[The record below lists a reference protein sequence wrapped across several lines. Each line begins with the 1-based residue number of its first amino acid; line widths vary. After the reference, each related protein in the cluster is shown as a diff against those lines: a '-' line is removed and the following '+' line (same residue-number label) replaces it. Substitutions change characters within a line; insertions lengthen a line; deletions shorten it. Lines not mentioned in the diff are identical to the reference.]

1 MVYKTFIIFLLLVI
15 GTGCACKKKQAQ
27 VRVLDSVTKIEDI
40 ACKKFNN
47 EFEIQFNRKGD
58 YALVQSSYKHT
69 SSQIMPHLSYFVYSV
84 CDKNIIIEDSLKSGK
99 IIWSD
104 KYSIFAS
111 EKEQTSSDLIRSYR
125 YDLKKRNYRFL

>member
-1 MVYKTFIIFLLLVI
+1 MIYKTSIILLIALI
-15 GTGCACKKKQAQ
+15 GAGCACKKNQAQ
-27 VRVLDSVTKIEDI
+27 VRSLESVTKIEEI

-47 EFEIQFNRKGD
+47 DFEIQYNHKRD

-69 SSQIMPHLSYFVYSV
+69 SSQIRPHLSYFVYSV
-84 CDKNIIIEDSLKSGK
+84 RDKNIIIEDSLKSGN

-111 EKEQTSSDLIRSYR
+111 EKEQKSSDLIRSYK